1 MYSDRELLELAA
13 KASGLLLCG
22 YSWIGE
28 NEDDD
33 ECEIL
38 EAAFVKNY
46 PEQDVAIMWNPLTD
60 DGDALRLTVV
70 LGLDVTIDNGRS
82 HTWADTHS
90 MPCEALV
97 KELHG
102 NDALAATRRAI
113 VRAAAAIGE
122 AMQ

>member
-1 MYSDRELLELAA
+1 MTKSDRELLELAA
-13 KASGLLLCG
+13 KAYGLNGEYYKKQRMVREFVFVTEEGVIASGRTALSL
-22 YSWIGE
+22 
-28 NEDDD
+28 
-33 ECEIL
+33 
-38 EAAFVKNY
+38 
-46 PEQDVAIMWNPLTD
+46 WNPLTD
-60 DGDALRLTVV
+60 DGDALRLAVV

-90 MPCEALV
+90 MPGEALV

-122 AMQ
+122 TLP